1 VLARGFRL
9 LGAGYSSGCPPI
21 GDINQARYEARITAF
36 PSGKKFT
43 DRGTTPVLIQD
54 IEEITLD
61 QTTYIENFT
70 VSFLSDLAEA
80 EPLLPTT
87 KEECKDG
94 GFENFGFENQSDC
107 VSFVITG
114 GKNEPGKYQ

>member
-1 VLARGFRL
+1 MVPARGFRL
-9 LGAGYSSGCPPI
+9 LGAGYTSGCPPI
-21 GDINQARYEARITAF
+21 GEINYARYEARITAL
-36 PSGKKFT
+36 PSGKELT

-54 IEEITLD
+54 IEETTLD
-61 QTTYIENFT
+61 QTTYFESFT
-70 VSFLSDLAEA
+70 ESFLSDLAEA

-94 GFENFGFENQSDC
+94 GFENQGDC

-114 GKNEPGKYQ
+114 GKNEPGKNQ